1 MGILRDLGL
10 RALRKSTSAS
20 FLLFMCC
27 LACSAGMATVRAV
40 SAQESMSPSIADQHL
55 VEHAPPA
62 YPPLA
67 IAARVQGAV
76 VLDLT
81 IGKDGYVED
90 LKVVSGHPLLVKN
103 AIEAVKRWT
112 YKPFVIKGE
121 PVEVSILLEVNF
133 LLTESKPSVKVSTE
147 SVAELVNSVSP
158 MALLSYH
165 RVSVVWIPHQGHS
178 WVCFALYRS
187 GRYRV
192 LMDTEKGTEFL
203 EGELSPSQLST
214 VIRMLAGLDF
224 QASEVGIVRQGSETF
239 KAEVH
244 VAGETQR
251 YVWLDP
257 DHQRPFPKSAKVVV
271 DWLRDFKA
279 EGASPLTLGEFS
291 VQEVCP

>member
-1 MGILRDLGL
+1 
-10 RALRKSTSAS
+10 
-20 FLLFMCC
+20 
-27 LACSAGMATVRAV
+27 MATVRAISV
-40 SAQESMSPSIADQHL
+40 QESMSPSIAEQHL
-55 VEHAPPA
+55 LEHAPPA

-67 IAARVQGAV
+67 IAARVRGAV
-76 VLDLT
+76 VLDIT
-81 IGKDGYVED
+81 IGKDGSVED
-90 LKVVSGHPLLVKN
+90 VKVVSGHPLLVKN

-112 YKPFVIKGE
+112 YKPFVIKGR
-121 PVEVSILLEVNF
+121 PVEVSIRLEVNF
-133 LLTESKPSVKVSTE
+133 LLTESRPSVKVSTE
-147 SVAELVNSVSP
+147 SVAELVNSVNSASL
-158 MALLSYH
+158 MARLSYH

-187 GRYRV
+187 RRYRV

-224 QASEVGIVRQGSETF
+224 QTSVGGIVRQGSETF

-257 DHQRPFPKSAKVVV
+257 DHQRPFPGSAKVVV
-271 DWLRDFKA
+271 DWLRDFNA
-279 EGASPLTLGEFS
+279 EGASPLPLGEFS
-291 VQEVCP
+291 EQEVCP

>member
-1 MGILRDLGL
+1 
-10 RALRKSTSAS
+10 
-20 FLLFMCC
+20 
-27 LACSAGMATVRAV
+27 MATVRAI

-81 IGKDGYVED
+81 IGKDGSVED

-121 PVEVSILLEVNF
+121 PVEVSIRLEVNF
-133 LLTESKPSVKVSTE
+133 LLTESRPSVKVSTE
-147 SVAELVNSVSP
+147 SVAELVNSVNS
-158 MALLSYH
+158 ASLAARLSYH
-165 RVSVVWIPHQGHS
+165 RVSAVWIPHQGHS

-192 LMDTEKGTEFL
+192 LKDTEKGTEFF

-224 QASEVGIVRQGSETF
+224 QTSAGAGIVRQGSETF

-271 DWLRDFKA
+271 DWLRDFRA